1 MTARI
6 RRSLIFLFALGA
18 IAAPSASAQA
28 PLAGTGENIQPISRV
43 PIPHPNE
50 VELAGDWAFV
60 SSDGSTSY
68 TPEEH
73 TEAGL
78 VIVNIKDPAHPFI
91 EGKWVCDAG
100 WGRGGGHARR
110 LLGTPGDP

>member
-28 PLAGTGENIQPISRV
+28 PLAGTGENIQPITRV
-43 PIPHPNE
+43 PIAHPNE
-50 VELAGDWAFV
+50 VEMAGDWAFV
-60 SSDGSTSY
+60 SDDDVASDGS
-68 TPEEH
+68 H
-73 TEAGL
+73 GGL

-91 EGKWVCDAG
+91 ESKWDCPGG
-100 WGRGGGHARR
+100 WGDIDLSPDGKIAV
-110 LLGTPGDP
+110 LTK